1 MRSLFTG
8 SSALYRTAAAIGCL
22 LVAILGASPG
32 TAPLLFAQAQGNWKP
47 LFNGKDFSGWTA
59 LAGGGRGR
67 GAAAAG
73 QQATPPAVP
82 PAAPSMNP
90 EDRGWKVENG
100 VITSAPPATGQRQGS
115 LATTDKFKDFELE
128 FDFMLAEAGTR
139 CTPKLGE
146 KQANHSDDKTCTF
159 NSGVTFRNGYQLN
172 LGRREAGEYIG
183 VVVHRTVP
191 EAIRGNVDW
200 LSSGDCG
207 AKNNTYLED
216 CDQFPMIR
224 KKGDWNHVRISFK
237 GPHLQVWLN
246 GKQISD
252 VTDDPTNPAETSW
265 KEAAPFSFQ
274 WPPAGESGGF
284 AGTVKYKNIRA
295 REL

>member
-8 SSALYRTAAAIGCL
+8 SSALYRTSAAIGCL

-32 TAPLLFAQAQGNWKP
+32 TEPLLLAQAQGNWKP

-67 GAAAAG
+67 GAPAAG
-73 QQATPPAVP
+73 QPATPPAVP

-146 KQANHSDDKTCTF
+146 KQANLSEDKTCTF

-207 AKNNTYLED
+207 AKNDTYLQD

-252 VTDDPTNPAETSW
+252 VTDDPTDPAETSW
-265 KEAAPFSFQ
+265 KEAAPLSFQ

>member
-1 MRSLFTG
+1 MRSLVTG
-8 SSALYRTAAAIGCL
+8 SSALHRTAAAIGCL

-59 LAGGGRGR
+59 LAGGRGR

-73 QQATPPAVP
+73 QPATPPAVP
-82 PAAPSMNP
+82 PAAPSVNP

-146 KQANHSDDKTCTF
+146 KQANLSEDKTCTF

-252 VTDDPTNPAETSW
+252 VTDDPTDPAETSW

-284 AGTVKYKNIRA
+284 AGTVKYRNIRA

>member
-8 SSALYRTAAAIGCL
+8 SSALHRTAAAIGCL

-59 LAGGGRGR
+59 LAGGRGR

-73 QQATPPAVP
+73 QPATP
-82 PAAPSMNP
+82 PAAPSLNP

-146 KQANHSDDKTCTF
+146 KQANLSDDKTCTF

-252 VTDDPTNPAETSW
+252 VTDDPTDPAETSW

>member
-1 MRSLFTG
+1 MRSLFRIG
-8 SSALYRTAAAIGCL
+8 AAICFVL
-22 LVAILGASPG
+22 MAVLSASFG
-32 TAPLLFAQAQGNWKP
+32 TALALSAQAPGQWEP
-47 LFNGKDFSGWTA
+47 LFNGKDLTGWTV
-59 LAGGGRGR
+59 LAGGGRGGGR
-67 GAAAAG
+67 QGG
-73 QQATPPAVP
+73 TNPTATAQPPTAP
-82 PAAPSMNP
+82 PAAPSTNP

-100 VITSAPPATGQRQGS
+100 VITSVPPAAGQRQGS
-115 LATTDKFKDFELE
+115 LATADTFKDVELE
-128 FDFMLAEAGTR
+128 FDYMLTEAGTK

-146 KQANHSDDKTCTF
+146 RQANLSEDKTCLF
-159 NSGVTFRNGYQLN
+159 NSGVTLRNGYQLN

-207 AKNNTYLED
+207 ARNNTYLQD

-246 GKQISD
+246 NKPIVD
-252 VTDDPTNPAETSW
+252 VTDDPTDPAEVSW
-265 KEAAPFSFQ
+265 KEAGPISFQ
-274 WPPAGESGGF
+274 WPPAGESGEF
-284 AGTVKYKNIRA
+284 AGNVKYKNIRA
-295 REL
+295 RDL